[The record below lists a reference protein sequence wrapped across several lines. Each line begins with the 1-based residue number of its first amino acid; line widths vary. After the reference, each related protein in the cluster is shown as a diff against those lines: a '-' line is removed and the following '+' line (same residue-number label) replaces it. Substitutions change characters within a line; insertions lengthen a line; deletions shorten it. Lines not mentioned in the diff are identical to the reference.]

1 MASRSFTVF
10 QDIPAGDVQSKSL
23 KKSGFSATSSINPTL
38 LLDKENVNPV
48 TGERA
53 GAQSGKK
60 RKTAALASKSMPLG
74 VKLQAEVAEVKPE
87 KKRKASSS
95 QNTVAG
101 KKGVR
106 VSRKGTRRSPRRAPP
121 MAKVEEEVEVKAEK
135 KHLAQV
141 EIDSRCYELTVQP
154 LADVSKAYDEGEAF
168 AESSLHSKLRFVKD
182 SSTEPELRDYV
193 PDLKLF
199 ARATTP
205 IESSHDTIFST
216 PERKRIYSAF
226 TFSSPSPS
234 SDRLR
239 KMNRATSVPPLQ
251 LGDKPSYILPAS
263 SP

>member
-1 MASRSFTVF
+1 MASRSFIVF
-10 QDIPAGDVQSKSL
+10 QDAPAADVQSKSS
-23 KKSGFSATSSINPTL
+23 KKSGSSATSSINPPQ
-38 LLDKENVNPV
+38 LLDKENVNPL

-60 RKTAALASKSMPLG
+60 RKTAALTSKSMPLS

-95 QNTVAG
+95 QTAVAG

-106 VSRKGTRRSPRRAPP
+106 VEEE
-121 MAKVEEEVEVKAEK
+121 VEEEVEK

-154 LADVSKAYDEGEAF
+154 LADVSKAYDESEAF

-182 SSTEPELRDYV
+182 SSAEPELRDYV